1 MPEQPTAQDEIR
13 MLADHPALDFLNTI
27 ARIDGELVD
36 SFESGD
42 DILRWLDR
50 AGWPVDEVPEGFPSS
65 SLLDIARSL
74 REAIR
79 ASVERRKA
87 GKRSVNVLN
96 SFLAE
101 AQSHIKLVLDKEGG
115 LRLERRWTQ
124 RTPEQVLAPVAESA
138 AELLATGNFDLIRPC
153 EDEECGLWFYDRT
166 RSHLRKWCSMSR
178 CGNRSKVTSFR
189 NRRQDLS

>member
-1 MPEQPTAQDEIR
+1 MPEQTAAQNKMR

-27 ARIDGELVD
+27 ARVDGELVD
-36 SFESGD
+36 SFENGD
-42 DILRWLDR
+42 DVLRWLVR
-50 AGWPVDEVPEGFPSS
+50 AGWPMNEVPEDLPSS

-74 REAIR
+74 RETIR
-79 ASVERRKA
+79 ASVERQKA
-87 GKRSVNVLN
+87 GKRSVGVLN

-101 AQSHIKLVLDKEGG
+101 AQGHIKLALDKERG

-138 AELLATGNFDLIRPC
+138 AELLATGDFDLIRPC
-153 EDEECGLWFYDRT
+153 ENQECGLWFYDRT
-166 RSHLRKWCSMSR
+166 RSHLRRWCSMSR

-189 NRRQDLS
+189 NRRQDIS